1 MSGCCCLLQHVHTVV
16 RVLYLVAE
24 CSHCCQ
30 GVVACCSLFTL
41 LSGCLCLL
49 QHVHTVVRVLLLV
62 AACSHSCQGVVS
74 CCRMFTLSLPGPDAE
89 KPPPEELRNYLASD
103 LDALSTTDTESVT
116 DSVSV
121 IAEGTSVQSCCHEWC
136 QLDIGLSLTA
146 CVPGLLVFALY

>member
-1 MSGCCCLLQHVHTVV
+1 MLLLLAACL
-16 RVLYLVAE
+16 R
-24 CSHCCQ
+24 CCQ

-62 AACSHSCQGVVS
+62 AACSHCVNVLLLVAACSHSCQGVVA

-89 KPPPEELRNYLASD
+89 KPPPEELHNYLASD